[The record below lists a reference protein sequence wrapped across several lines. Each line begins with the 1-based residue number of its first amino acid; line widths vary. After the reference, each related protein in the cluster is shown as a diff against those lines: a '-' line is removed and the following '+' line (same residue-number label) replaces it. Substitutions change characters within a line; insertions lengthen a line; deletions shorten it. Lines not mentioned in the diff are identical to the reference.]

1 MTAIAMLCWGGAYV
15 PSAWMLEGLPPL
27 AAAGLRL
34 GLAGLALLVFARATG
49 RSLRPGA
56 PWPAVAWLGLT
67 QTAVFYGATYWVIGR
82 ESAGLAAV
90 IANTDAL
97 FVAVL
102 GWLLLGEALSAR
114 QWVGI
119 ALGFAGAA
127 LAGSPDAF
135 APRLSAAVLVLLAGA
150 ACWGFGTI
158 TATRH
163 LRGDGSPLALAGWQM
178 VAGAGMLAVVNPLV
192 GGEYHVDARVAAITL
207 GVALVG
213 SAAPLGL
220 FYAAL
225 RTGAA
230 GELSAMFFLVPVVG
244 VLTAWPL
251 LGERPHAGLVVGLAA
266 VCVGLVMVLWRPRGG
281 RLVPSPE
288 SHADFDA
295 G

>member
-15 PSAWMLEGLPPL
+15 PSAWMLDGLPPP

-34 GLAGLALLVFARATG
+34 GLAGAALLGFARATG

-67 QTAVFYGATYWVIGR
+67 QTAVFYGATYWGIAH
-82 ESAGLAAV
+82 ETAGLAAV

-102 GWLLLGEALSAR
+102 GWLLLGEKLALR

-127 LAGSPDAF
+127 LAGSPEAL
-135 APRLSAAVLVLLAGA
+135 APRLSTAAVVLLAGA
-150 ACWGFGTI
+150 ASWGFGTI

-178 VAGAGMLAVVNPLV
+178 VAGAGMLAAVTPLA
-192 GGEYHVDARVAAITL
+192 GGEYHVDARLAAITV

-213 SAAPLGL
+213 SAAPLAL

-225 RTGAA
+225 RTGPA
-230 GELSAMFFLVPVVG
+230 GELSALFFLVPVVG

-266 VCVGLVMVLWRPRGG
+266 VCAGLVMVLWRPRGG
-281 RLVPSPE
+281 RLVASPE
-288 SHADFDA
+288 SHADPDA